1 MKQNIHHPVSARQ
14 SRDGL
19 YYLFYP
25 LNWIIITL
33 LLFSATGLAQ
43 ETPSGQDKFYIG
55 TEFQNETI
63 ENPSWYDLFYQSGM
77 NLISQRADEQYTKQY
92 LEGYNVLA
100 CNVQHKEDWI
110 AYYTTCYYSKWE
122 AEIDAEP
129 DRVGFKH
136 RDNNG
141 NLIGSPAIYPPVT
154 GRQCWSS
161 IGLSEP
167 RDSLMY
173 GPLYRQDKRYKRG
186 LYYNQNLKDSVYYIP
201 RFIMALDNHGNAT
214 PDKDVCKI
222 KVVFRYKNEVTGHHD
237 YTFPLERT
245 LKVSDF
251 DASGAFDDFY
261 LHPDPRFA
269 TYCYP
274 EQFWLPKNIENFPDA
289 PSSIGYIDDESYTGI
304 QYWVEWLGNDDLYT
318 LYIDYVE
325 VYDRDGW
332 KEYIDDP
339 GYVDTLITNYAED
352 YPIQDWPNLKYWLG
366 VDEPYSID
374 CYEPIRV
381 VDEIVRSVSPN
392 TPVIVPFNPSWNWDQ
407 SRINGEDEISM
418 FYNIANPSKI
428 TLSINPSLDGWPEI
442 HTFEW
447 LRYNFQRTSAL
458 DPDFWFNAQTL
469 GYKRSDGTW
478 CVWRKPEPE
487 ELRAMVMLA
496 LAHGAK
502 GIIFKWFDSYN
513 TTMFN
518 EFCNTSN
525 SLMDCIVTPLAQ
537 PTSLYY
543 QIKNYLTP
551 RLTGKLG
558 NTIKDLNY
566 SGNFLQYRYQIPTHD
581 NPAESGTD
589 YLILGYGIYDAHE
602 RNWHCGFF
610 DRPGQTDN
618 KYFLLANL
626 YLTAQ
631 SKTVRVKVISLN
643 QDYTNWRFRNVE
655 GLFDE
660 TFTNYIIKDLNHPKG
675 EGYLYQVAPVIKYGG
690 RLLYSE
696 STQAG
701 MI

>member
-25 LNWIIITL
+25 RGLVSLRRSGWIIIAL
-33 LLFSATGLAQ
+33 LLISASARAQ

-77 NLISQRADEQYTKQY
+77 NLISQRADYLTTKQY

-122 AEIDAEP
+122 AEVDAEP

-201 RFIMALDNHGNAT
+201 RFIMALDNHGNAG
-214 PDKDVCKI
+214 PDENVCKI

-289 PSSIGYIDDESYTGI
+289 PSSLGYIDDESYTGI
-304 QYWVEWLGNDDLYT
+304 QYWVEWLGNDNLYT

-447 LRYNFQRTSAL
+447 LRFNLQRTSAL
-458 DPDFWFNAQTL
+458 DPNFWFNTQSM
-469 GYKRSDGTW
+469 GYRKADSTW
-478 CVWRKPEPE
+478 CIWRKPESE

-502 GIIFKWFDSYN
+502 GIFFKWFDSYVSGGDQCG
-513 TTMFN
+513 TT
-518 EFCNTSN
+518 
-525 SLMDCIVTPLAQ
+525 LKDCIVTP
-537 PTSLYY
+537 PDPITGTIDSTELYDE
-543 QIKNYLTP
+543 IKNNLAL
-551 RLTGKLG
+551 RLTNKLG
-558 NTIKDLNY
+558 QTLKDLEY
-566 SGNFLQYRYQIPTHD
+566 SGGFIELIEPPPPPPADDFPTFL
-581 NPAESGTD
+581 D
-589 YLILGYGIYDAHE
+589 Y
-602 RNWHCGFF
+602 
-610 DRPGQTDN
+610 
-618 KYFLLANL
+618 
-626 YLTAQ
+626 
-631 SKTVRVKVISLN
+631 
-643 QDYTNWRFRNVE
+643 
-655 GLFDE
+655 
-660 TFTNYIIKDLNHPKG
+660 
-675 EGYLYQVAPVIKYGG
+675 
-690 RLLYSE
+690 
-696 STQAG
+696 
-701 MI
+701 